1 MEDTVRC
8 LNALMR
14 ALISQ
19 VKRLERRTESAFEM
33 KFHERA
39 IRPRKS
45 RYSHPHH
52 SSCIPSSASDIC
64 MHDTYTHTHI
74 HMSIALLM
82 LAGCPRDDWL
92 LRWRRR
98 AALWL

>member
-1 MEDTVRC
+1 
-8 LNALMR
+8 
-14 ALISQ
+14 
-19 VKRLERRTESAFEM
+19 
-33 KFHERA
+33 
-39 IRPRKS
+39 
-45 RYSHPHH
+45 
-52 SSCIPSSASDIC
+52 